1 MKKKDI
7 VVIGLGT
14 FGYEVA
20 IRLNEMGHHVMAIDL
35 DMKKVN
41 DIKEHVEVALQADIT
56 DPDVLKK
63 IDIVRFDEI
72 ILGMSSS
79 LEAIILAIT
88 HMKKMGVHHITGKAN
103 TRIQKEILLKIGA
116 DRIILPEIE
125 SADRLAEQITHP
137 QIKEKLVVDD
147 RNILME
153 IQIPEAF
160 VGKSLRHLDL
170 RNKYG
175 INVIML
181 TRDGRSQIISDPDT
195 LFEAGDMLLI
205 VGDEGKIKKVFE

>member
-7 VVIGLGT
+7 LVVGLGT
-14 FGYEVA
+14 FGFEAA
-20 IRLNEMGHHVMAIDL
+20 IKLNEMGHHVMAIDL

-41 DIKEHVEVALQADIT
+41 EIKERVEVALQADVT
-56 DPDVLKK
+56 DPDVLRK
-63 IDIVRFDEI
+63 IDIGRFDEI

-88 HMKKMGVHHITGKAN
+88 HMKKIGVQHITGKAN

-137 QIKEKLVVDD
+137 HIMEKLTVDKE
-147 RNILME
+147 NILME
-153 IQIPEAF
+153 IKIPSSMT
-160 VGKSLRHLDL
+160 GKSLRQLDL
-170 RNKYG
+170 RNRYG

-181 TRDGRSQIISDPDT
+181 TRNGKSRIIADPDT
-195 LFEAGDMLLI
+195 VFLDGDMLLV
-205 VGDEGKIKKVFE
+205 VGDETQIKKVFD